1 MEVTLDSHEPLA
13 DALRVISSM
22 YGVTLTITLTT
33 ADGSSA
39 ADIATRPSKRAPSKK
54 STATNRRGTKTA
66 VGARVDPK
74 LIRQW
79 AWENGHEVNA
89 RGSLPASVRDAYRAA
104 NPS

>member
-1 MEVTLDSHEPLA
+1 MKVTLDSHDPLA
-13 DALRVISSM
+13 DALRVLSSL
-22 YGVTLTITLTT
+22 YGVTLTIT
-33 ADGSSA
+33 DGSSA
-39 ADIATRPSKRAPSKK
+39 TSSATRPSKRAPSKK
-54 STATNRRGTKTA
+54 STETNRTDKKTA

-74 LIRQW
+74 LVRQW